1 MLGYDLCE
9 RDVGAPMAVLLHPHP
24 DMGGNRHH
32 PVVDALY
39 RELPLSTLRFDF
51 TSSDTATA
59 QAEAREAIRLAPGRD
74 VILLGYSFG
83 ADLALTIDDGGVL
96 GWFLVAPPLRVP
108 EHEASVATDPR
119 PKRLAVPE
127 HDQFSSPARA
137 LELTS
142 TWSSTSVVTLP
153 RADHF
158 LFGHEQSVV
167 EAALIWLRTL
177 WSDPSST

>member
-9 RDVGAPMAVLLHPHP
+9 RAVGAPMAVLLHPHP

-96 GWFLVAPPLRVP
+96 GWFLVAP
-108 EHEASVATDPR
+108 
-119 PKRLAVPE
+119 
-127 HDQFSSPARA
+127 
-137 LELTS
+137 
-142 TWSSTSVVTLP
+142 
-153 RADHF
+153 
-158 LFGHEQSVV
+158 
-167 EAALIWLRTL
+167 
-177 WSDPSST
+177 